1 MVIVVGY
8 VPKPEGRAALARA
21 AEEAKLRG
29 GRLIVINASR
39 GDALV
44 DAGYAGVQ
52 EIELVKSRLA
62 ASGVP
67 HELRQLVRGHEPAEE
82 VVELAEEVG
91 AELIVIGMRHR
102 TAVGKFLLGSTAQR
116 ILMNAHCP
124 VLAVK
129 ADGRGSAHESAIP
142 SESRIDEDGVR

>member
-8 VPKPEGRAALARA
+8 VPKPEGRAALDRA
-21 AEEAKLRG
+21 IEEARLRG
-29 GRLIVINASR
+29 GRLVVVNASR
-39 GDALV
+39 GDAFV

-62 ASGVP
+62 ESGVD
-67 HELRQLVRGHEPAEE
+67 HELRQLVRGHEPADE
-82 VVELAEEVG
+82 VVDLAEELG
-91 AELIVIGMRHR
+91 AELVVIGMRHR

-116 ILMNAHCP
+116 ILMDAPCP

-129 ADGRGSAHESAIP
+129 ADVPGTQ
-142 SESRIDEDGVR
+142 

>member
-8 VPKPEGRAALARA
+8 VPKPEGRAALDRA
-21 AEEAKLRG
+21 IEEANLRG
-29 GRLIVINASR
+29 GRLVVVNASR
-39 GDALV
+39 GDAYV

-52 EIELVKSRLA
+52 ELELVKSRLA
-62 ASGVP
+62 EAGVE
-67 HELRQLVRGHEPAEE
+67 HEVRQLVRGHEPAEE
-82 VVELAEEVG
+82 VVELAEELD

-116 ILMNAHCP
+116 ILLDAHCP

-129 ADGRGSAHESAIP
+129 AV
-142 SESRIDEDGVR
+142 SRTNRDRAEEVGGTRPGAR

>member
-8 VPKPEGRAALARA
+8 VPKPEGRAALDRA
-21 AEEAKLRG
+21 IEEAMLRG
-29 GRLIVINASR
+29 GRLVVVNASR

-62 ASGVP
+62 ESGVQY
-67 HELRQLVRGHEPAEE
+67 ELRQLVRGHEPAEE
-82 VVELAEEVG
+82 VVDLAEEVG
-91 AELIVIGMRHR
+91 AELVVIGMRHR

-116 ILMNAHCP
+116 ILMDAPCP

-129 ADGRGSAHESAIP
+129 APRDH
-142 SESRIDEDGVR
+142 

>member
-8 VPKPEGRAALARA
+8 VPKPEGRAALDRA
-21 AEEAKLRG
+21 IEEADLRG
-29 GRLIVINASR
+29 GRLVVVNASR
-39 GDALV
+39 GDAYV

-52 EIELVKSRLA
+52 DLELVKSRLA
-62 ASGVP
+62 EAGVE
-67 HELRQLVRGHEPAEE
+67 HEVRQLVRGHEPAEE
-82 VVELAEEVG
+82 VVELAEELD

-116 ILMNAHCP
+116 ILIDAHCP

-129 ADGRGSAHESAIP
+129 AVKA
-142 SESRIDEDGVR
+142 

>member
-8 VPKPEGRAALARA
+8 VPKPEGRAALDRA
-21 AEEAKLRG
+21 IEEAKLRG
-29 GRLIVINASR
+29 GRLVVVNASR

-62 ASGVP
+62 ESGVD
-67 HELRQLVRGHEPAEE
+67 HELRQLVRGHEPADE
-82 VVELAEEVG
+82 VVDLAEELG
-91 AELIVIGMRHR
+91 AELVVIGMRHR
-102 TAVGKFLLGSTAQR
+102 SAVGKFLLGSTAQR
-116 ILMNAHCP
+116 ILMDARCP

-129 ADGRGSAHESAIP
+129 AG
-142 SESRIDEDGVR
+142 

>member
-8 VPKPEGRAALARA
+8 VPKPEGRAALDRA
-21 AEEAKLRG
+21 IEEAKLRG
-29 GRLIVINASR
+29 GRLVVVNASR

-62 ASGVP
+62 ESGVEF
-67 HELRQLVRGHEPAEE
+67 ELRHLVRGHEPADE
-82 VVELAEEVG
+82 VVDLAEELG
-91 AELIVIGMRHR
+91 AELVVIGMRHR
-102 TAVGKFLLGSTAQR
+102 SAVGKFLLGSTAQR
-116 ILMNAHCP
+116 ILMDARCP

-129 ADGRGSAHESAIP
+129 AG
-142 SESRIDEDGVR
+142 

>member
-8 VPKPEGRAALARA
+8 VPKPEGKAALDRA
-21 AEEAKLRG
+21 IEEAKLRG
-29 GRLIVINASR
+29 GRLVVVNASR

-62 ASGVP
+62 ESGVEF
-67 HELRQLVRGHEPAEE
+67 ELRQLVRGHEPADE
-82 VVELAEEVG
+82 VVDLAEELG
-91 AELIVIGMRHR
+91 AELVVIGMRHR
-102 TAVGKFLLGSTAQR
+102 SAVGKFLLGSTAQR
-116 ILMNAHCP
+116 ILMDARCP

-129 ADGRGSAHESAIP
+129 AG
-142 SESRIDEDGVR
+142 

>member
-8 VPKPEGRAALARA
+8 VPKPEGRAALDRA
-21 AEEAKLRG
+21 IDEAKLRG
-29 GRLIVINASR
+29 GRLVVVNASR

-62 ASGVP
+62 EAGVEF
-67 HELRQLVRGHEPAEE
+67 ELRQLVRGHEPADE
-82 VVELAEEVG
+82 VVDLAEELG
-91 AELIVIGMRHR
+91 AELVVIGMRHR
-102 TAVGKFLLGSTAQR
+102 SAVGKFLLGSTAQR
-116 ILMNAHCP
+116 ILMDARCP

-129 ADGRGSAHESAIP
+129 AG
-142 SESRIDEDGVR
+142 

>member
-8 VPKPEGRAALARA
+8 VPKPEGRAALDRA
-21 AEEAKLRG
+21 IEEADLRG
-29 GRLIVINASR
+29 GRLVVVNASR
-39 GDALV
+39 GDAYV
-44 DAGYAGVQ
+44 DGGYAGVQ

-62 ASGVP
+62 EAGVE
-67 HELRQLVRGHEPAEE
+67 HEVRQLVRGHEPAEE
-82 VVELAEEVG
+82 VVELAEELD

-116 ILMNAHCP
+116 ILLDARCP

-129 ADGRGSAHESAIP
+129 AVEA
-142 SESRIDEDGVR
+142 